1 MPSRLKL
8 RHNSASAD
16 ERKEREAVVSKVWEN
31 LLTVLAVVYLAA
43 FSYPAFVSEIS
54 AADLNKLELVQ
65 WATWIIFALDVIMGL
80 LKAPNRKRYLKT
92 HPLEIVSVVLPFL
105 RPLRLLRVISF
116 GALVI
121 QKIAVGKQIAITLKV
136 FLFSILIAY
145 IAAVQITI
153 TEREVANSN
162 IKSFGDGLWWAVTT
176 VTTVGY
182 GDRFPTTSVGRVI
195 AVGLMLV
202 GISLMGVITASVAA
216 WFVKMSQEDSDPSV
230 KS

>member
-1 MPSRLKL
+1 MLEIIQWVTWSLF
-8 RHNSASAD
+8 
-16 ERKEREAVVSKVWEN
+16 
-31 LLTVLAVVYLAA
+31 A
-43 FSYPAFVSEIS
+43 F
-54 AADLNKLELVQ
+54 DLIIGIWKSSNK
-65 WATWIIFALDVIMGL
+65 
-80 LKAPNRKRYLKT
+80 KAYLKS
-92 HPLEIVSVVLPFL
+92 HPLEILSVALPFL
-105 RPLRLLRVISF
+105 RPLRLLRVVSF

-121 QKIAVGKQIAITLKV
+121 QKIAVGKQIAITVKV

-153 TEREVANSN
+153 TERGVEGSN
-162 IKSFGDGLWWAVTT
+162 IKGFGDGLWWAVTT

-216 WFVKMSQEDSDPSV
+216 WFVKMSQEVSDPSI
-230 KS
+230 KN